1 MAVSVPHALYDPGI
15 THKLER
21 SSEQHCWLYDGL
33 PTRWSDEADATTVKM
48 WIVGRYGNIRL
59 QLIIG

>member
-1 MAVSVPHALYDPGI
+1 MTVSVPHALFDLGI

-33 PTRWSDEADATTVKM
+33 PTRWSDEADAATVKM
-48 WIVGRYGNIRL
+48 WILGRYGNIRL